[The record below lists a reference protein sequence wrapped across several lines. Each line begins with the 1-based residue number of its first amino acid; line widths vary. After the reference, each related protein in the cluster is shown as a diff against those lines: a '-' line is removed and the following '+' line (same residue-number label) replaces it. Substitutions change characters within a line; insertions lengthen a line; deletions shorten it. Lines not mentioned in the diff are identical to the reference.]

1 MGESRLKILIDMIPD
16 KFPTSEEDWEY
27 NGPLSSS
34 PEIHMATIGTVI
46 GSFIGLSKT
55 IREEISEEPQYLLG
69 FAFVSFIL
77 AYIYGEK
84 K

>member
-1 MGESRLKILIDMIPD
+1 MEESRLKILIDMLPD
-16 KFPTSEEDWEY
+16 KFPTSERDWEY
-27 NGPLSSS
+27 NGPLSTSS
-34 PEIHMATIGTVI
+34 ELHLATIGTVI
-46 GSFIGLSKT
+46 GAFIGLSKT
-55 IREEISEEPQYLLG
+55 IREEISEEPHYLFG